1 MINYF
6 SETDF
11 ELNQPQSVSTWISN
25 VISSYN
31 KEEGEITFVFCEDA
45 YLLDLNKRFLNHNT
59 LTDIISFDDT
69 LGNLLN
75 GEIYISVERV
85 KENAS
90 EFDQSFIDELH
101 RVIIHGV
108 LHFIGFKDKTEADEQ
123 QMRNAENKALASRD
137 FIVD

>member
-11 ELNQPQSVSTWISN
+11 ELNQPQSISNWISN

-31 KEEGEITFVFCEDA
+31 KEEGDITFVFCEDA
-45 YLLDLNKRFLNHNT
+45 YLLELNKRFLNHNT